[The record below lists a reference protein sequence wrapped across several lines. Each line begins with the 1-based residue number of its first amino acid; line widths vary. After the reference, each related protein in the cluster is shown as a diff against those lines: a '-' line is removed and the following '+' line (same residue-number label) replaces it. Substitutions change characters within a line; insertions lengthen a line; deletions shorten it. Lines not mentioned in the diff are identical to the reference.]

1 MPRLKKLK
9 KTAKRLPH
17 IRQEKRCVKKK
28 KGCAMYK
35 YRNLLNVLCIVTSA
49 SILMGC
55 QSSTQPSLT
64 AIKPPADLV
73 QPCPKLPKLEGGT
86 GADVLPWSLQVIG
99 LYNDCK
105 ARHKALSELSTL
117 N

>member
-1 MPRLKKLK
+1 MPRLRKLK
-9 KTAKRLPH
+9 KTAKRLPC
-17 IRQEKRCVKKK
+17 IRPARRCGKRK
-28 KGCAMYK
+28 KGFAMFK
-35 YRNLLNVLCIVTSA
+35 FLNLLNALCIGIPVL
-49 SILMGC
+49 ILMGC
-55 QSSTQPSLT
+55 QSSTPPFPT

-73 QPCPKLPKLEGGT
+73 QPCPKLPKLQGGT

-105 ARHKALSELSTL
+105 ARHKALADTI